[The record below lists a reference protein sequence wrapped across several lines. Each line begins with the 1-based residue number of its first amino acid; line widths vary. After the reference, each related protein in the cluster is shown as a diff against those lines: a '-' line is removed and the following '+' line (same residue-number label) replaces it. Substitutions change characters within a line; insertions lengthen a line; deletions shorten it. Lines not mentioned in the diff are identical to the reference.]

1 MFVAATVAIIAI
13 LVVAILYSAVRILR
27 EYERGVVFTLGRY
40 TGTKGPGFFL
50 LVPLVQQMVRV
61 DLRVVV
67 DEVPPQDVIS

>member
-40 TGTKGPGFFL
+40 TGTKGAGIFPACTAGAADGAG
-50 LVPLVQQMVRV
+50 RSSG
-61 DLRVVV
+61 RR
-67 DEVPPQDVIS
+67 